1 MAHPGHDQPIF
12 FEEGEMDALN
22 KVIGWLKQN
31 GHGQGNDD
39 VGQLHHDCYA
49 CGIIKDCEKG
59 VDDNATLRAILGEH
73 SPDCAMLDKNAEQI
87 RKPCD
92 CYVHLSEQNYTLRT
106 QLAAAQEEREL
117 IKQRAIATIKGR
129 DADNRMLSDENA
141 RLRDRVKKLEIE
153 LSLPER
159 TPRPYDSF

>member
-1 MAHPGHDQPIF
+1 ML
-12 FEEGEMDALN
+12 DADR
-22 KVIGWLKQN
+22 LK
-31 GHGQGNDD
+31 
-39 VGQLHHDCYA
+39 
-49 CGIIKDCEKG
+49 IIKARLRSGRYQERYK
-59 VDDNATLRAILGEH
+59 DDIADLLADN
-73 SPDCAMLDKNAEQI
+73 D
-87 RKPCD
+87 
-92 CYVHLSEQNYTLRT
+92 TLRT